1 MGFFDK
7 VKDAA
12 KQIKEENK
20 NFGSTMKR
28 MNNRNAFYGN
38 VNRGIKNGDF
48 WEGSYVNIEGSN
60 GVIYGSAQDDYTFAP
75 GDVKNCTFSG
85 KGPDIA
91 VGNEKKPSMRFI
103 LEFADGK
110 KAQADIIFDKVD
122 LFKASFGL

>member
-1 MGFFDK
+1 MG
-7 VKDAA
+7 
-12 KQIKEENK
+12 QISVVIQI
-20 NFGSTMKR
+20 FH
-28 MNNRNAFYGN
+28 
-38 VNRGIKNGDF
+38 
-48 WEGSYVNIEGSN
+48 

-122 LFKASFGL
+122 LFKASFGLWKKYRYTIQNPMKIKNSSDFFILI

>member
-1 MGFFDK
+1 MG
-7 VKDAA
+7 
-12 KQIKEENK
+12 QISVVIQI
-20 NFGSTMKR
+20 FH
-28 MNNRNAFYGN
+28 
-38 VNRGIKNGDF
+38 
-48 WEGSYVNIEGSN
+48 

-110 KAQADIIFDKVD
+110 KAQADIIIDKVD